1 MSELYDSLWENND
14 FREQVAS
21 SYLAEVLKEDVE
33 LSNQN
38 LTFIREA
45 INVLL
50 HDC

>member
-1 MSELYDSLWENND
+1 MSELYDYLWENND
-14 FREQVAS
+14 FREKVAS

-33 LSNQN
+33 LSNRN